1 MTTTD
6 GVWDH
11 YPGLIE
17 LKQRLSD
24 GVANGT
30 GVQLTPDLVEVALE
44 VLLASPASDY
54 YNIEKM
60 ASDGAVTT
68 LAIVGPLLLRETL
81 KTAPSNI
88 PVARCG
94 SKAGLSPSE
103 IRPHHAAL
111 LQQLSS
117 KMSAPFVSVMRRPG
131 SWRTASTNILLPIR
145 SSSLPPRRPLSVPSK
160 SHSPI

>member
-44 VLLASPASDY
+44 VLLASPAGDY

-81 KTAPSNI
+81 KTASEQYP
-88 PVARCG
+88 G
-94 SKAGLSPSE
+94 SKVRIKGG
-103 IRPHHAAL
+103 I
-111 LQQLSS
+111 
-117 KMSAPFVSVMRRPG
+117 
-131 SWRTASTNILLPIR
+131 
-145 SSSLPPRRPLSVPSK
+145 VPK
-160 SHSPI
+160 RN